1 MPLRDLLQPLC
12 TEYEVLAHSKKLEW
26 RAEIADARVHADP
39 ELFRRLAANLLSN
52 AVRYTRDGRVVLR
65 AEVRAGQVIVS
76 IVDTGI
82 GIAAEDRDKVFEEFV
97 QLANP
102 ARDRAHGVGLGLAIV
117 KRISDLIDAEVSL
130 ESTPGQGT
138 RVSFH
143 VPLASIV
150 DGEPTWLGPR
160 SDEADSLAGMRVWVV
175 EDDPLVREG
184 IAAQFA
190 VWDIGYDF
198 AQGREEIL
206 RLHEG
211 DGGWPDAV
219 ILDDMLGTGERGLE
233 IALWLARSI
242 PAERIVLVT
251 GNVDPE
257 RVLELERSGFVV
269 LRKPVDS
276 SDLAQSLLSA
286 MQDRAPPRS
295 APAREPAE

>member
-1 MPLRDLLQPLC
+1 
-12 TEYEVLAHSKKLEW
+12 
-26 RAEIADARVHADP
+26 
-39 ELFRRLAANLLSN
+39 
-52 AVRYTRDGRVVLR
+52 
-65 AEVRAGQVIVS
+65 
-76 IVDTGI
+76 
-82 GIAAEDRDKVFEEFV
+82 
-97 QLANP
+97 
-102 ARDRAHGVGLGLAIV
+102 
-117 KRISDLIDAEVSL
+117 L
-130 ESTPGQGT
+130 ESTSGQGT

-143 VPLASIV
+143 VPLASII

-160 SDEADSLAGMRVWVV
+160 PDETDSLAGMRVWVV

-190 VWDIGYDF
+190 VWDIDHDF
-198 AQGREEIL
+198 AEGREEIL
-206 RLHEG
+206 RLHED

-251 GNVDPE
+251 GNVDPD